1 MISAKSVELT
11 ESSSEDDDD
20 DEAEQLVQA
29 RKKQPI
35 KPVKETVAPA
45 PKFSGLKLEHS
56 LPAST
61 PPKKEEP
68 SEEESSRVKEKESR
82 TSLTKEKKSR
92 TKKKKPREEVDD
104 KDDVKQSTSVMAAVT
119 TDTAGVNDP
128 FSSSLLD
135 AWLDS
140 PTGDPLVRYT
150 IVYYSVL

>member
-35 KPVKETVAPA
+35 KPIKETVAPA
-45 PKFSGLKLEHS
+45 PKSSGLKLEHS

-61 PPKKEEP
+61 PPKKEDP
-68 SEEESSRVKEKESR
+68 SEESSRVKEKESR
-82 TSLTKEKKSR
+82 ASLTKEKKSR